1 MWKLKICSH
10 IWSVRNG
17 LGGKTIVP
25 PIDLPTGSFAWFA
38 DIDGN
43 VLGLW
48 KPKK

>member
-1 MWKLKICSH
+1 VEVEDLQPYLE
-10 IWSVRNG
+10 RAND
-17 LGGKTIVP
+17 LGGKTIVL
-25 PIDLPTGSFAWFA
+25 PIDLPNGSFAWFA